1 MFYTFLKIDQNLLS
15 VGQLLEKGY
24 KVLFED
30 KTCMIKDSDNKE
42 LFRVQMKG
50 KSFALNLIDEEQLAM
65 HKVEDN
71 TLVWHKRMGH
81 FHHGALLYL
90 RKNDLVRGLP
100 ELEEK
105 SPVCAA
111 CQYGKQTRLPFPK
124 GKSWRATNKLQLVHT
139 DVGGPQKTPS
149 LNGSKYYIAFIDD
162 FSRMCWIYFMKN
174 KTEVAS
180 IFYKFK
186 AWVENQSGR
195 KLQILRSDNGTE
207 YTSDKFSKFCEDAG
221 IEHQLT
227 APYTL
232 QQNGVV
238 ERKNRTVLEM
248 ARCLL
253 HDKDLPKKFW
263 AEAASTSVFLL
274 NRLPTKALSKSTP
287 FEAWYGF
294 KPKLINLKVFGCLCF
309 SYIPQIKRDK
319 LDKKAEAGIF
329 VGYSS
334 TSKAYRIFLPQS
346 NKIIVSR
353 DVQFF
358 EEEKWSNESEKKPL
372 QVQEEESEEDVDD
385 QPIRGTRSLS
395 DIYQR
400 CNVAV
405 MEPVDYNEAAT
416 DSKWVS
422 AMKEELDMIEK
433 HQTWELTE
441 KPKDKNVIGVKWV
454 YRTKFNADGSV
465 NKHKARLVVKG
476 YAQMFGVDFSE
487 TFSPV
492 ARLDTIRLLLALAA
506 QKGWIIHHMDV
517 KSAFLNG
524 YLEEEIFVEQ
534 PEGFLVHGQEEKV
547 YRLKKALYGLK
558 QAPRSWYGRIDAHLI
573 SLGFEKS
580 LSEFTLYVKKTDAG
594 IIIVSLYVDDLL
606 MTGSSKELIEEFK
619 GGMKE
624 AFEMTDLRKM
634 SFFLGMQ
641 VQQDRGEVF
650 ISQEKYAKEILRKF
664 KMEECKPSATPMNQK
679 EKFSIEDGAE
689 KVDEKLYRSLI
700 GCLMYLTATR
710 PDITY
715 AVSLLSRY
723 MHCASQIHFKAAKR
737 ILRYIKGTI
746 CYGVKFQPVKDFSL
760 YGYSDSDWAG
770 SNDDMKSTSGYCFT
784 FGYGVFS

>member
-1 MFYTFLKIDQNLLS
+1 MLQ
-15 VGQLLEKGY
+15 
-24 KVLFED
+24 
-30 KTCMIKDSDNKE
+30 
-42 LFRVQMKG
+42 
-50 KSFALNLIDEEQLAM
+50 
-65 HKVEDN
+65 
-71 TLVWHKRMGH
+71 
-81 FHHGALLYL
+81 
-90 RKNDLVRGLP
+90 GLP

-105 SPVCAA
+105 SPGCAA
-111 CQYGKQTRLPFPK
+111 CQYGKQMRLPFPK
-124 GKSWRATNKLQLVHT
+124 GKSWRATSKLQLVHT

-186 AWVENQSGR
+186 AWVENQSER
-195 KLQILRSDNGTE
+195 KMQILRSDNGTE

-227 APYTL
+227 TPYTP

-238 ERKNRTVLEM
+238 ERKNRTILEM

-294 KPKLINLKVFGCLCF
+294 KPKLMNLKVFGCLCF
-309 SYIPQIKRDK
+309 SYIPQVKRDK

-346 NKIIVSR
+346 NKVIVTR
-353 DVQFF
+353 DVLFF
-358 EEEKWSNESEKKPL
+358 EEEKWSKESEKL
-372 QVQEEESEEDVDD
+372 QVQEESEEDMDD
-385 QPIRGTRSLS
+385 QPVRGTRSLS

-416 DSKWVS
+416 NLKWVS

-454 YRTKFNADGSV
+454 YRTKLNVDGSI

-476 YAQMFGVDFSE
+476 YV
-487 TFSPV
+487 
-492 ARLDTIRLLLALAA
+492 
-506 QKGWIIHHMDV
+506 
-517 KSAFLNG
+517 
-524 YLEEEIFVEQ
+524 
-534 PEGFLVHGQEEKV
+534 
-547 YRLKKALYGLK
+547 
-558 QAPRSWYGRIDAHLI
+558 
-573 SLGFEKS
+573 
-580 LSEFTLYVKKTDAG
+580 
-594 IIIVSLYVDDLL
+594 
-606 MTGSSKELIEEFK
+606 
-619 GGMKE
+619 
-624 AFEMTDLRKM
+624 
-634 SFFLGMQ
+634 
-641 VQQDRGEVF
+641 
-650 ISQEKYAKEILRKF
+650 
-664 KMEECKPSATPMNQK
+664 
-679 EKFSIEDGAE
+679 
-689 KVDEKLYRSLI
+689 
-700 GCLMYLTATR
+700 
-710 PDITY
+710 
-715 AVSLLSRY
+715 
-723 MHCASQIHFKAAKR
+723 
-737 ILRYIKGTI
+737 
-746 CYGVKFQPVKDFSL
+746 
-760 YGYSDSDWAG
+760 
-770 SNDDMKSTSGYCFT
+770 
-784 FGYGVFS
+784 